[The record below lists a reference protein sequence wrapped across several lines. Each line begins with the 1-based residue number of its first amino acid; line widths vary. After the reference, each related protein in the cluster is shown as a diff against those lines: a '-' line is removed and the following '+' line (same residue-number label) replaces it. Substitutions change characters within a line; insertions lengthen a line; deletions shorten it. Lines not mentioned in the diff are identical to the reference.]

1 MPTLNDLS
9 DTPRHPIRDACAR
22 AGVAPGTLRAW
33 ERRYGLLTPGRS
45 RGNYRLYSERDI
57 AVLRWVKER
66 LDAGMPIRTAAAEV
80 GAMRRT
86 GRWPAAALPLPDAAR
101 VRAEATAV
109 LARRLYAAL
118 VARNE
123 ARAADVLRAA
133 LAAHGPEGLCLDVV
147 HPCLVAI
154 GEAWRRGEIGIAGEH
169 FASHYLRSYLAAL
182 FLAAPTQ
189 PRAQRII
196 VGCAPGERHDIGA
209 LMLALLL
216 RRSGYRVEFLGA
228 DVDVADLVAY
238 ARTAQPALVC
248 LSANAEAT
256 ALSLVDVE
264 DRLAALAPG
273 PRLGFGGAAFERW
286 PALRRRVRGCYLG
299 GDPVSATARVR
310 ALLST
315 ATAA

>member
-1 MPTLNDLS
+1 MLNDLS

-45 RGNYRLYSERDI
+45 RGNYRLYSDRDV
-57 AVLRWVKER
+57 AVLCWVKER
-66 LDAGMPIRTAAAEV
+66 LDAGMPIRMAAAEV
-80 GAMRRT
+80 DAMRRT
-86 GRWPAAALPLPDAAR
+86 GRWPAAPPLPSGAAR
-101 VRAEATAV
+101 LRAEASAA
-109 LARRLYAAL
+109 LARRLYTAL
-118 VARNE
+118 VGRNE

-133 LAAHGPEGLCLDVV
+133 LAAHGPEGLILDVL

-169 FASHYLRSYLAAL
+169 FASQYIRSYLAAL
-182 FLAAPTQ
+182 FLAAPTR
-189 PRAQRII
+189 PRAPRII
-196 VGCAPGERHDIGA
+196 VGCAPRERHDIGA
-209 LMLALLL
+209 LMLAFLL

-248 LSANAEAT
+248 LSANAEST
-256 ALSLVDVE
+256 ALALADVE
-264 DRLAALAPG
+264 DRLQALSPA

-286 PALRRRVRGCYLG
+286 PVLRARVPGCYLG

-310 ALLST
+310 ALLS
-315 ATAA
+315 AEPAG